1 LRERES
7 ILVVGFLVIALA
19 AVGVLLW
26 SEERRLLDDP
36 QAKAERGE
44 IVGAEG
50 DSLVR
55 SGNFARAMGEIGDR
69 MGEGAVITS
78 LRASPVRVD
87 ATTRDPTGKQRILA
101 VDPGFDV
108 ETRDFGEGS
117 QPGVRAAAIDTAAPE
132 RFVLE
137 VQRRAPAEPEN
148 LDYLVYS
155 VSAGSAPRWLLF
167 LDGVPLNRKQWE
179 ADSRGG
185 DVRRLGEPSGNEA
198 QQSRCLE
205 QARSAE
211 EAARCQGAP

>member
-1 LRERES
+1 LRDRES
-7 ILVVGFLVIALA
+7 ILVVGFLVVALA

-36 QAKAERGE
+36 EAKAERGE

-50 DSLVR
+50 DSLV
-55 SGNFARAMGEIGDR
+55 GAANLTRAMEEIGDR
-69 MGEGAVITS
+69 LGEGSVITG
-78 LRASPVRVD
+78 LRLSPVRVD
-87 ATTRDPTGKQRILA
+87 ATTRDATGRQTIVS

-108 ETRDFGEGS
+108 ETRDFGEGTR
-117 QPGVRAAAIDTAAPE
+117 PGVRAAAIDTAAPE
-132 RFVLE
+132 KFVLE
-137 VQRRAPAEPEN
+137 VQQRAPAKPEN

-185 DVRRLGEPSGNEA
+185 DVRRLGEPSGMEA

-211 EAARCQGAP
+211 EAARCQGTS